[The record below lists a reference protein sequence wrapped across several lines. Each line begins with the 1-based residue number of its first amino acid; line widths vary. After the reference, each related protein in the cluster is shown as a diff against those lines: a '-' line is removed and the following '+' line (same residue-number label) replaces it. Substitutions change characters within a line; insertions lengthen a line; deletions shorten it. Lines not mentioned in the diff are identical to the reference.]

1 MDVHKIQELN
11 QINISKKIRSVLN
24 KTIKTTIKGK
34 EKMEDLF
41 IQKTKNNLVVL
52 KKVSNLLFKKGKFIQ
67 DKKLVEITEIEKM
80 IKFKYCIVKVK
91 TLNLLPCYIELP
103 KIGMSKMGN
112 SSEMMEMKLMMKIMS
127 FSIKIIMGKKI

>member
-1 MDVHKIQELN
+1 
-11 QINISKKIRSVLN
+11 
-24 KTIKTTIKGK
+24 
-34 EKMEDLF
+34 MEDLF